1 MITADQLVKLG
12 IDVKWLQPLLDT
24 FKKFS
29 IDTPQRQASFI
40 GQCMHESGN
49 FRLLEENLN
58 YSATRIAQVWPR
70 IPLAKAQEAVAQ
82 GKPAIAE
89 IIYGNRADLG
99 NTQAGDGGKF
109 FGRGL
114 IQLTGRANYTAFAN
128 AIKKPEILQKPE
140 LVATPEY
147 AVLSA
152 GWFWNSRGLNAYA
165 DKEDYVSMTR
175 RINGGILGL
184 AQREANINKILK
196 LIVLP

>member
-1 MITADQLVKLG
+1 VITANQLVKLG
-12 IDVKWLQPLLDT
+12 IDAKWLQPLLDT

-70 IPLAKAQEAVAQ
+70 ISLAKAQEAVAQ
-82 GKPAIAE
+82 GKSAIAE
-89 IIYGNRADLG
+89 IIYGNRADLD

-196 LIVLP
+196 LMVLP

>member
-1 MITADQLVKLG
+1 MITANQLVKLG
-12 IDVKWLQPLLDT
+12 IDAKWLQPLLDT

-147 AVLSA
+147 AALSA

>member
-147 AVLSA
+147 AALSA

-196 LIVLP
+196 LVVLP

>member
-1 MITADQLVKLG
+1 VITADQLVKLG

-114 IQLTGRANYTAFAN
+114 IQLTGRANYTSFAT
-128 AIKKPEILQKPE
+128 AIGKPEIIEKPE

-147 AVLSA
+147 AALSA

-184 AQREANINKILK
+184 AQREANINKILN
-196 LIVLP
+196 LMVLP